1 MTILKGYEH
10 KEGSFTNKATGELVE
25 YDSYILHYSSDDR
38 EEVTGEFCGNIKC
51 KAGSFKVVGAKDLDA
66 LIGKPILM
74 VMDMTATTP
83 TVSEVR
89 ADAFPQT

>member
-25 YDSYILHYSSDDR
+25 YDSYVLHYSSDER
-38 EEVTGEFCGNIKC
+38 EEVTGEYCGNIKC

-66 LIGKPILM
+66 LIGKPIVM
-74 VMDMTATTP
+74 AMDMTAATP
-83 TVSEVR
+83 TVNAVYAVAS
-89 ADAFPQT
+89 PQT